1 MTYHIV
7 TSFVAFNM
15 TSQNKIQ
22 YTDLPWVNSLNR
34 LQYEEI
40 FDVNP
45 PMQEAIDEELNIYIS
60 QILNLLSEEKLSPTN
75 FIDSLIASTATDI
88 NRMKKCPRCN

>member
-1 MTYHIV
+1 
-7 TSFVAFNM
+7 M

-22 YTDLPWVNSLNR
+22 YTDLPQVNSLNR

-45 PMQEAIDEELNIYIS
+45 PMQEAIDEELNIYLS
-60 QILNLLSEEKLSPTN
+60 QILNSLYEENLS
-75 FIDSLIASTATDI
+75 STTDI
-88 NRMKKCPRCN
+88 THTKKCPSCNQKQIANRKQVCPRNAAEF

>member
-1 MTYHIV
+1 
-7 TSFVAFNM
+7 
-15 TSQNKIQ
+15 
-22 YTDLPWVNSLNR
+22 
-34 LQYEEI
+34 
-40 FDVNP
+40 
-45 PMQEAIDEELNIYIS
+45 MQEAIDEELNIYLS